1 MADTTIENQN
11 SIHTELPEPPAG
23 FAYESI
29 DDSELGEEIPL
40 SVADEPLGETQ
51 KRDLLGLVHDN
62 TVNSAELARIIL
74 DSKHFADPQVNEL
87 VRKTFKDLECAADH
101 AVDALKLLGWDAD
114 SEER

>member
-11 SIHTELPEPPAG
+11 DIHAELPEPPAG
-23 FAYESI
+23 FAYEPI

-40 SVADEPLGETQ
+40 SVADEPLDETQ

-74 DSKHFADPQVNEL
+74 DSKYFADPQVNEL
-87 VRKTFKDLECAADH
+87 VRKTFKDLGCAADH

-114 SEER
+114 EIF